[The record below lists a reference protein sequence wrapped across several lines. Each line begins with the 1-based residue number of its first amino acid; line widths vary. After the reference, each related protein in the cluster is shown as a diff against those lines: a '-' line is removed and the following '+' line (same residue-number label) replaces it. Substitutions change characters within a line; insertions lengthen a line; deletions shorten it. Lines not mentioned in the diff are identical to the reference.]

1 MANNIGTKTKSASSL
16 DHLRSTVVRRLR
28 SIERESDRLAGEQR
42 AKPQPHTDNLRI
54 EWVDIHHHCRERPAG
69 SIAAW
74 IPRDQSYVAR
84 RRSSA
89 CLRVHC
95 HLFRPTWI
103 RCQRLSL
110 VDSRSPALSKRAMA
124 AEMVEVMA
132 KLGFCEFM
140 IAGHDRGGRVAHRM
154 ALDYPATI
162 TKLAVLD
169 IVPTQAVWD
178 RAAEISTD
186 S

>member
-1 MANNIGTKTKSASSL
+1 MNNIGTKTKSASSL

-54 EWVDIHHHCRERPAG
+54 GWVDIHHHCRERPAG

-95 HLFRPTWI
+95 HLCRPTWI

-110 VDSRSPALSKRAMA
+110 VDSRSPALFKTSDGRRDGRGYGKARLLR
-124 AEMVEVMA
+124 V
-132 KLGFCEFM
+132 
-140 IAGHDRGGRVAHRM
+140 HDRGGRVAHRM

-162 TKLAVLD
+162 TKLAVPD

-178 RAAEISTD
+178 RAAEVSTD